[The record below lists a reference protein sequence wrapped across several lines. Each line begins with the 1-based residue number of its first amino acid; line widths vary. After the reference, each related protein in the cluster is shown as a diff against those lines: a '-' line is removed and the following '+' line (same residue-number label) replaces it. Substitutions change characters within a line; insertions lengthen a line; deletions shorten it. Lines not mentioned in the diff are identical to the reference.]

1 MSHIKLHRRPN
12 PKTNLKAKTNPNRN
26 LQKTE
31 KKLEKRKKIIASRT
45 RTRAVQCEHRMPLSH
60 QGS

>member
-1 MSHIKLHRRPN
+1 LMSHIKLHRRPN

-31 KKLEKRKKIIASRT
+31 KKLEKRKKNNS
-45 RTRAVQCEHRMPLSH
+45 
-60 QGS
+60 